1 MKMEKVI
8 FTFDDDETVE
18 FFVLEETKINGVKYI
33 LVTESEEDE
42 AEAYILKDLAA
53 EDSAESIYEMVEDEN
68 ELEMVS
74 ALFAELLEDVDIE
87 L

>member
-1 MKMEKVI
+1 MEKI
-8 FTFDDDETVE
+8 AFTLDNDELVE
-18 FFVLEETKINGVKYI
+18 FFVLEETKINGTKYI

-42 AEAYILKDLAA
+42 ADAYILKDLAA
-53 EDSAESIYEMVEDEN
+53 EDEAESIYEIVEDEN

>member
-1 MKMEKVI
+1 MEKVM
-8 FTFDDDETVE
+8 FTFDDNETVE
-18 FFVLEETKINGVKYI
+18 FFVLEETKINGCKYI

-42 AEAYILKDLAA
+42 AEAYVLKDLAS
-53 EDSAESIYEMVEDEN
+53 EDSAESIYEMVEDED

>member
-1 MKMEKVI
+1 MEKVM
-8 FTFDDDETVE
+8 FTFGDNETVE
-18 FFVLEETKINGVKYI
+18 FFVLEETKINGFKYI

-42 AEAYILKDLAA
+42 AEAYVLKDLAP
-53 EDSAESIYEMVEDEN
+53 EDSAESIYEMVEDED

>member
-1 MKMEKVI
+1 MEKI
-8 FTFDDDETVE
+8 AFTLDNDELVE
-18 FFVLEETKINGVKYI
+18 FFVLEETKINGTKYI

-53 EDSAESIYEMVEDEN
+53 EDEAESIYEIVEDEN

>member
-1 MKMEKVI
+1 MEKI
-8 FTFDDDETVE
+8 AFTLDDDELVE
-18 FFVLEETKINGVKYI
+18 FFVLEETKINGTKYI

-53 EDSAESIYEMVEDEN
+53 EDEVESIYEIVEDEN

>member
-1 MKMEKVI
+1 MEKI
-8 FTFDDDETVE
+8 AFKLDNEELVE
-18 FFVLEETKINGVKYI
+18 FFVLEETKINGIKYI

-42 AEAYILKDLAA
+42 ADAYILKDLSA
-53 EDSAESIYEMVEDEN
+53 ENEAESIYEIVEDEN

>member
-1 MKMEKVI
+1 MEKVT

-42 AEAYILKDLAA
+42 ADAYILKDLAA
-53 EDSAESIYEMVEDEN
+53 EDSAESVYEMVEDEN

>member
-1 MKMEKVI
+1 MEKVI
-8 FTFDDDETVE
+8 FTFDDNETVE
-18 FFVLEETKINGVKYI
+18 FFVLEETKINGFKYI

-42 AEAYILKDLAA
+42 AEAYVLKDLAP
-53 EDSAESIYEMVEDEN
+53 EDSAESIYEMVEDED

>member
-1 MKMEKVI
+1 MEKI
-8 FTFDDDETVE
+8 AFTLDNGELVE
-18 FFVLEETKINGVKYI
+18 FFVLEETKINGTKYI

-53 EDSAESIYEMVEDEN
+53 EDETESIYEIVEDEN
-68 ELEMVS
+68 ELGTVS

>member
-1 MKMEKVI
+1 MEKVA
-8 FTFDDDETVE
+8 FTFDNDETVE
-18 FFVLEETKINGVKYI
+18 FFVLEETKINGYKYI

-53 EDSAESIYEMVEDEN
+53 EEDAESVYEIVEDEN

-74 ALFAELLEDVDIE
+74 GLFAELLEDVDIE

>member
-1 MKMEKVI
+1 MEKVA
-8 FTFDDDETVE
+8 FALDNDELVE
-18 FFVLEETKINGVKYI
+18 FFVLEETKINGTKYI

-53 EDSAESIYEMVEDEN
+53 EDEADSIYEIVEDEN

>member
-1 MKMEKVI
+1 MEKVTFI
-8 FTFDDDETVE
+8 FDDDETIE

-53 EDSAESIYEMVEDEN
+53 EDSADSVYEMVEDEN